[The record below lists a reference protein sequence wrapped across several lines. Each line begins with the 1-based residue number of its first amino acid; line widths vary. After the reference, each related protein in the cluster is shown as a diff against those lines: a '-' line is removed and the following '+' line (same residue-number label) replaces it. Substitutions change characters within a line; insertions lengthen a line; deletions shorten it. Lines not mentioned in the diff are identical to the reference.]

1 MQQYR
6 DSDAM
11 ALTLFKLVQVQVPSL
26 STPVTVTGPSNC
38 HGTGPSTS
46 NPASRTPS
54 SCVGQMDTQPWTR
67 ILRPLGRH
75 WQRLGEA
82 ETRRTV
88 IGTGFIGSL
97 QFVQFPYKIVESA
110 ISCEIS
116 HLIIFIIAAS
126 ACPKINSLQ
135 GMSKA

>member
-1 MQQYR
+1 M
-6 DSDAM
+6 SC
-11 ALTLFKLVQVQVPSL
+11 
-26 STPVTVTGPSNC
+26 PSNG
-38 HGTGPSTS
+38 HLDGTGTS

-97 QFVQFPYKIVESA
+97 QFVQFPYKIVDVFNN
-110 ISCEIS
+110 
-116 HLIIFIIAAS
+116 FIIAAR
-126 ACPKINSLQ
+126 PKKNSLQ
-135 GMSKA
+135 GMSCQYDFPGFRLIVETACQCFLLSVAW